1 MGRQDNGVSAPAILA
16 PGGLVGRRTH
26 GIHRRRLGSRHTR
39 TGRHQMHTR
48 VEFTT
53 DLGWGPIVAAF
64 VDFSAKSISCG
75 VPYRIRVY
83 TGMPEE
89 GGHLKDV
96 YQRVTVHAD
105 GRVRTHLLELS
116 PADAQFDQSQ
126 PRLAEWNEPWSRR
139 FEFIWSQE
147 YLTLIRPWFTK
158 PKPETH
164 LQRLSVPVEFIHTAL
179 SSIVTICIAT
189 PESALGKAASVV
201 PLDEQS
207 WQLTGGWPWVVVAMS
222 NIRHPKPEQLSTVGR
237 DYRK

>member
-1 MGRQDNGVSAPAILA
+1 
-16 PGGLVGRRTH
+16 
-26 GIHRRRLGSRHTR
+26 
-39 TGRHQMHTR
+39 MHTR

-53 DLGWGPIVAAF
+53 DVGFGSIVAAF
-64 VDFSAKSISCG
+64 VDFSPLGISFG
-75 VPYRIRVY
+75 VPYHIQVY

-89 GGHLKDV
+89 GGRLIDE
-96 YQRVTVHAD
+96 YQRVTVHTN
-105 GRVRTHLLELS
+105 GRVETHLLIPS
-116 PADAQFDQSQ
+116 PAIAQFDQIQ

-147 YLTLIRPWFTK
+147 YLAFIRPWFTN

-164 LQRLSVPVEFIHTAL
+164 LQCLSVPVEFIPTAL

-189 PESALGKAASVV
+189 LESALSKVASVV

-222 NIRHPKPEQLSTVGR
+222 NIRNPKPEQLSTVGR